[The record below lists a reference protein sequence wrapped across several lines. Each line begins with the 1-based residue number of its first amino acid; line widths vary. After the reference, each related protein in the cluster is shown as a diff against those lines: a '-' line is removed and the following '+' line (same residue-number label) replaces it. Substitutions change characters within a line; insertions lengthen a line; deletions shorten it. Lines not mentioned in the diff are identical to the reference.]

1 MGLDIGD
8 RTIGVAVSDPTGVL
22 AQGAGVIRRRT
33 LAEDLLAVTALARE
47 REVGLIVAGLP
58 RTLKGEVGVQANKV
72 LGFVS
77 ALRQAGPTPVECWD
91 ERLTTKVA
99 ERALIAAEVSRRR
112 RRQVIDQVA
121 AAVILQ
127 GFLDMRRNGNAA
139 VDASKRAGDGE
150 TPDGGRPGSM
160 ARE

>member
-8 RTIGVAVSDPTGVL
+8 RTIGVAVSDPSGVL
-22 AQGAGVIRRRT
+22 AQGAGVIRRTT
-33 LAEDLLAVTALARE
+33 LAEDLRAVTLLARE

-58 RTLKGEVGVQANKV
+58 RTLKGEVGVQADKV
-72 LGFVS
+72 LGFVA
-77 ALRQAGPTPVECWD
+77 ALRQASPTPVECWD

-99 ERALIAAEVSRRR
+99 ERALIAADVSRRR

-139 VDASKRAGDGE
+139 VDASNPAGDGE
-150 TPDGGRPGSM
+150 PDGGCPGSTV
-160 ARE
+160 RK